1 MSVCACVCMCVRVCV
16 CLRVRV
22 FVCVC
27 VCVSKGAKEAN
38 TIIAE
43 EELQHEERESTGHY
57 SAYND

>member
-1 MSVCACVCMCVRVCV
+1 
-16 CLRVRV
+16 
-22 FVCVC
+22 
-27 VCVSKGAKEAN
+27 VSKGAKEAN